1 VHKFIYNYSKSI
13 VRNTVDYSGQEKFF
27 LEKHLC
33 ADRPASG
40 ADRPVVVKPEKNP
53 KVTGSVKFIFS
64 VLVDH
69 PGCTAGPS
77 VTALSDI

>member
-1 VHKFIYNYSKSI
+1 MHKFIYNYSKSI

-53 KVTGSVKFIFS
+53 KVTGSVKFMFS
-64 VLVDH
+64 VLVDRL
-69 PGCTAGPS
+69 GCTTGPS
-77 VTALSDI
+77 TTTLSDI